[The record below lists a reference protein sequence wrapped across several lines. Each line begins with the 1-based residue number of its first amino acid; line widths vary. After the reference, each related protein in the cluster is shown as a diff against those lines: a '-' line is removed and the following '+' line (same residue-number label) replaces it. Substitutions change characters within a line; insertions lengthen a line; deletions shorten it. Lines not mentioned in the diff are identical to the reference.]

1 MHPTA
6 GIDLK
11 LLRVRA
17 GLRQYAVAQ
26 RLGIPPS
33 TLRAMENGRRP
44 LDPGQAHAIATAISE
59 LAAGAH
65 PEDITHGA

>member
-1 MHPTA
+1 MRHTS

-11 LLRVRA
+11 LLRVRS

-33 TLRAMENGRRP
+33 TLCAIENGRRP
-44 LDPGQAHAIATAISE
+44 LVPEQADRIAAAIHAMAPVATIGVSN
-59 LAAGAH
+59 GA
-65 PEDITHGA
+65 

>member
-1 MHPTA
+1 MHHTS

-11 LLRVRA
+11 LLRVRS

-33 TLRAMENGRRP
+33 TLCAIENGRRP
-44 LDPGQAHAIATAISE
+44 LVPEQADRIATAIHAMAPASMAE
-59 LAAGAH
+59 V
-65 PEDITHGA
+65 PHGA